1 MSARST
7 LASAWVLHRRPYRD
21 TSLLIEVLTEDH
33 GRLGLLARGV
43 RGRRRQDSIEPL
55 ARYEIGFGLGSG
67 VSDLGRLHTAHL
79 EQRAGLAGEA
89 TVCGLYLNELLL
101 RCLARQDP
109 HPALFGGYA
118 DTLAALAASDEPGP
132 VLRRFERALLGELG
146 YGLELTLDANGASI
160 RAEARYRWVPDHG
173 LVPSTVAD
181 GSVSGDSIQALA
193 TDALRSPTQQ
203 REARQLLQQ
212 GLQPLLGD
220 RPLQTPGMLRQLR
233 RLSPPG

>member
-1 MSARST
+1 MIRWGGPVA
-7 LASAWVLHRRPYRD
+7 AV
-21 TSLLIEVLTEDH
+21 VLT
-33 GRLGLLARGV
+33 AACFV
-43 RGRRRQDSIEPL
+43 
-55 ARYEIGFGLGSG
+55 
-67 VSDLGRLHTAHL
+67 
-79 EQRAGLAGEA
+79 
-89 TVCGLYLNELLL
+89 LL
-101 RCLARQDP
+101 RARPD
-109 HPALFGGYA
+109 ALVVYCAHDAVYA
-118 DTLAALAASDEPGP
+118 EP